1 MIYQLNGTLAEINPS
16 FAVVIAGGVG
26 YKATI
31 SLKSFEKLSE
41 WHLDEVTLHIHVQIS
56 EASQDMYGFVTTEE
70 REALHMLRKVKGVGC
85 GTAIKVL
92 SYLSPEELEAAIK
105 AGDEDAFKKVKGV
118 GPKMTKQIIMDLS
131 GEFPKPATEDKPAP
145 GKPAAPPASKLEL
158 DAIQALQSLG
168 YQAKEAK
175 ANVAAAIYIVGPD
188 ASLSELIK
196 TAIKK

>member
-41 WHLDEVTLHIHVQIS
+41 WHLDEVTLHIHVQVS
-56 EASQDMYGFVTTEE
+56 EASQDMYGFVTKEE

-105 AGDEDAFKKVKGV
+105 AGDEDAFKNVKGV
-118 GPKMTKQIIMDLS
+118 GPKMTKQIILDLS
-131 GEFPKPATEDKPAP
+131 GEFSKPYTDLPLAP
-145 GKPAAPPASKLEL
+145 GKPSLPVSSLEL
-158 DAIQALQSLG
+158 DAIAGLQGLG
-168 YQAKEAK
+168 YSPKEAK
-175 ANVAAAIYIVGPD
+175 ANVAAAVHLLGPE
-188 ASLSELIK
+188 ASLAELIK